1 MISGKPINQ
10 LVEEFLSDHEGKP
23 GTKKKYRDNL
33 SVFIKWL
40 TVHGINHHEV
50 KRCDVISYIQ
60 WLRESGR
67 AESTVVSY
75 IVCIRQFY
83 TYLNDIELYPNVA
96 KNIKASVKDQVFK
109 KKPLRPDQVTK
120 LLCSI
125 DRESIIGKRD
135 FAFINLMVRMGL
147 RCCEV
152 CRLDSDDF
160 ILDEGQWLVNIFRK
174 GGAGKDDT
182 QGMTTKVI
190 EPIKV
195 YFDARNI
202 QSSEPAF
209 INHGYAGKNPRMDPK
224 TISLIVKQRLKAI
237 GIDDPLLTAHSLRHT
252 TAVTAINE
260 GTDIYH
266 VRALMGHRDI
276 RTTLIYLKY
285 IEEETKKKGI
295 AVHNIDKA
303 Y

>member
-1 MISGKPINQ
+1 MINGKPINAI
-10 LVEEFLSDHEGKP
+10 VEDFLADHQGKP

-33 SVFIKWL
+33 AVFIKWL
-40 TVHGINHHEV
+40 TVKGIDHHAV
-50 KRCDVISYIQ
+50 KRSDIILYVQ

-67 AESTVVSY
+67 SESTIVSY
-75 IVCIRQFY
+75 IVCIRQLFS
-83 TYLNDIELYPNVA
+83 YLEDLGLYANIA
-96 KNIKASVKDQVFK
+96 KKIKASVKDQVFK

-125 DRESIIGKRD
+125 NRGSLIGKRD

-147 RCCEV
+147 RCCEI

-160 ILDEGQWLVNIFRK
+160 ILDDGQWLVNIYRK
-174 GGAGKDDT
+174 GGEGKDDT
-182 QGMTTKVI
+182 QGMTAKVI
-190 EPIKV
+190 DPIRE
-195 YFDARNI
+195 YFDERNI
-202 QSSEPAF
+202 QSKEPAF
-209 INHGYAGKNPRMDPK
+209 INHGFAGKNPRMDPK

-237 GIDDPLLTAHSLRHT
+237 GIEDPLVTAHSLRHT

-266 VRALMGHRDI
+266 VRALMGHKDI

>member
-1 MISGKPINQ
+1 MINGKPINQ
-10 LVEEFLSDHEGKP
+10 LVEDFLADHQGKP

-33 SVFIKWL
+33 AVFIKWL
-40 TVHGINHHEV
+40 TRNVADPHKA
-50 KRCDVISYIQ
+50 KRSDIILYVN
-60 WLRESGR
+60 WLRESGKS
-67 AESTVVSY
+67 ESTVVSY

-83 TYLNDIELYPNVA
+83 SYLEDLGLYTNIA
-96 KNIKASVKDQVFK
+96 KKIKASVKDQIFK

-125 DRESIIGKRD
+125 PRKTLIGKRD
-135 FAFINLMVRMGL
+135 YAFINLMVRMGL

-160 ILDEGQWLVNIFRK
+160 VLDEGQWLVNIFRK
-174 GGAGKDDT
+174 GGEGKDDT
-182 QGMTTKVI
+182 QGMTSKVI
-190 EPIKV
+190 EPIKE
-195 YFDARNI
+195 YFNVRKI
-202 QSSEPAF
+202 QSKEPAF
-209 INHGYAGKNPRMDPK
+209 INHGYAGKNLRMDPK

-237 GIDDPLLTAHSLRHT
+237 GIEDPLLTAHSLRHT

-266 VRALMGHRDI
+266 VRALMGHKDI